1 MTADDW
7 LLGGDRRLAATER
20 IYDVATDLIA
30 HNGLNA
36 LEIDKLA
43 ARVHCSRATIYR
55 YAGGKTQIRN
65 VVLTRAAA
73 RIADAVRS
81 EIVSL
86 SGPERLVAAIVLA
99 LQRIRADPLGQ
110 LMIGA
115 VRGGA
120 GEIAW
125 LTESPLLG
133 EFAADLAGLTGG
145 DAQAAKWVVRVVLS
159 LMYWPADDDDAE
171 RRLVERFV
179 APAFSQERQPGCFA

>member
-20 IYDVATDLIA
+20 IYEVATDLIA
-30 HNGLNA
+30 HAGING

-43 ARVHCSRATIYR
+43 ARVHCSRATVYR

-65 VVLTRAAA
+65 AVLTRAAA
-73 RIADAVRS
+73 RIAEGVRS
-81 EIVSL
+81 AVDDL
-86 SGPERLVAAIVLA
+86 SGPERLVASIVLA

-110 LMIGA
+110 LMIGS

-133 EFAADLAGLTGG
+133 EFAADLAGLAGG

-179 APAFSQERQPGCFA
+179 APAFSRERQPGGVA